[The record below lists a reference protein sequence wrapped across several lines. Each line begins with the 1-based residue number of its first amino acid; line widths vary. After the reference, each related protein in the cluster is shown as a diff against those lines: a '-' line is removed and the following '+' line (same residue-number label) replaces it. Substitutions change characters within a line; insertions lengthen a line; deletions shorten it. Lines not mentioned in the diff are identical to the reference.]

1 MTNTQGSHPIP
12 GSGHPQMTSAGLPHE
27 AEATARRGGT
37 PAGHNGGMTD
47 IAAVRSMLRE
57 FPLVDGHNDLP
68 WRLHALSQADAEST
82 DLTVADIGAGTLGTA
97 TQTHTDL
104 PRLLDGGIGAQFWS
118 VFVPTHLSGD
128 DAVSMTLEQID
139 RVRALVEMFPD
150 RLELADTAADVRRI
164 HASGRIASLMG
175 AEGGHSINNSLATL
189 RILRELGVR
198 YMTLTHN
205 SNVDWA
211 DSATDDENIGGL
223 SRFGTEVVAEMNRI
237 GMLVDLS
244 HVSAGTMR
252 DALAASRAPVVFTH
266 SGARSVTDHP
276 RNVPDDVLARLASN
290 GGVCMATFVPSFV
303 NQGAADHRFERE
315 DAARAAGLE
324 PTSDGWDPFLD
335 RYTEEHPPPVA
346 TMNDVVAHIEHL
358 REVAGVDHI
367 GLGGDYDGTPTLPE
381 GLEDVTGYPRLLAAL
396 ADRGWSRDDLE
407 KLAGANTLRVLEAA
421 DTVADVLS
429 DEPGRRW
436 RIEQLDS

>member
-1 MTNTQGSHPIP
+1 
-12 GSGHPQMTSAGLPHE
+12 
-27 AEATARRGGT
+27 
-37 PAGHNGGMTD
+37 MTD
-47 IAAVRSMLRE
+47 IAAMRSLLRE

-104 PRLLDGGIGAQFWS
+104 PRLLDGGMGAQFWS
-118 VFVPTHLSGD
+118 VFVPADLSGD

-150 RLELADTAADVRRI
+150 RLELADTAEDVRRI
-164 HASGRIASLMG
+164 HKAGRIASLMG

-211 DSATDDENIGGL
+211 DSATDEENIGGL

-252 DALAASRAPVVFTH
+252 DALAATRAPVVFTH
-266 SGARSVTDHP
+266 SGARAVTDHP

-303 NQGAADHRFERE
+303 NQGAADHRLERE
-315 DAARAAGLE
+315 AAAREAGLE
-324 PTSDGWDPFLD
+324 PTSDGWYPFLD
-335 RYTEEHPPPVA
+335 RYLEENPPPVA
-346 TMNDVVAHIEHL
+346 TIDDVVAHVEHL
-358 REVAGVDHI
+358 REVAGIDHI

-381 GLEDVTGYPRLLAAL
+381 GLEDVTGYPHLLAAL

-407 KLAGANTLRVLEAA
+407 KLAGANILRVLEAA

-436 RIEQLDS
+436 RISQLDG

>member
-1 MTNTQGSHPIP
+1 MAS
-12 GSGHPQMTSAGLPHE
+12 SGHPQMTSAGLPHE
-27 AEATARRGGT
+27 AKATARRGRT

-47 IAAVRSMLRE
+47 IAAVRSMLRQ

-118 VFVPTHLSGD
+118 VFVPAHLSGD

-290 GGVCMATFVPSFV
+290 GGVCMATSCPASST
-303 NQGAADHRFERE
+303 
-315 DAARAAGLE
+315 RAPRTTASSGRTLPGLRA
-324 PTSDGWDPFLD
+324 SN
-335 RYTEEHPPPVA
+335 PPPTGGTPSSTGTWRSTRPPWPRWTTWWRTSSTCARSRGSTTSGSAA
-346 TMNDVVAHIEHL
+346 TMTA
-358 REVAGVDHI
+358 R
-367 GLGGDYDGTPTLPE
+367 PPC
-381 GLEDVTGYPRLLAAL
+381 PRV
-396 ADRGWSRDDLE
+396 SR
-407 KLAGANTLRVLEAA
+407 T
-421 DTVADVLS
+421 
-429 DEPGRRW
+429 
-436 RIEQLDS
+436 